1 MPYFFSS
8 YETKTDFTRL
18 ISEGLNKAPERNKLL
33 FVGKKKLIHHVTPA
47 KTAFM
52 EKPTTAPSAAAAAP
66 APLNNI
72 PPTTPTPSRFTFS
85 SLASKIALADA
96 VLLHEPHLAPKE
108 KKTELWMI
116 TASTVGEVMKRKPPA
131 YATCRTQLNALLDE
145 FSKRQK
151 KEAGLSGTNDE
162 FGQLDEKLLQISQQ
176 IEAWKKE
183 KKGLTKEQ
191 RAAKKKA
198 AFENRQVGARVRTEI
213 MSSASGGGKATD
225 PAIAVQSLKAKFEAA
240 TTKKRDTP
248 AEQHEEEEVVDDELV
263 IDEEGILNTKLSKK
277 ERPMP
282 QLPPKSKR
290 KQSSGSQL
298 ESTLTSLLACL
309 AESQKKESEAIEEL
323 AKIKREKL
331 ELLKKQNPQGIS
343 TFLTC
348 SFIFPSFQFKSLISS
363 FLLEVLCKCWRRN
376 TKSL

>member
-1 MPYFFSS
+1 
-8 YETKTDFTRL
+8 
-18 ISEGLNKAPERNKLL
+18 
-33 FVGKKKLIHHVTPA
+33 
-47 KTAFM
+47 M

-225 PAIAVQSLKAKFEAA
+225 PATAVQSLKAKF
-240 TTKKRDTP
+240 
-248 AEQHEEEEVVDDELV
+248 
-263 IDEEGILNTKLSKK
+263 
-277 ERPMP
+277 
-282 QLPPKSKR
+282 
-290 KQSSGSQL
+290 
-298 ESTLTSLLACL
+298 
-309 AESQKKESEAIEEL
+309 
-323 AKIKREKL
+323 
-331 ELLKKQNPQGIS
+331 
-343 TFLTC
+343 
-348 SFIFPSFQFKSLISS
+348 
-363 FLLEVLCKCWRRN
+363 
-376 TKSL
+376 